1 MSRILL
7 LAIVCVVVG
16 NAALAPVY
24 LAAKNRIE
32 GSYIV
37 VLRANTTDAHLATFM
52 TVLSKSHGVTFS
64 YTYDVVFKGFA
75 AKLTKAQLL
84 TARSNPQVEFIEED
98 AEVHLN
104 QQGDCDQTQTGADWG
119 LSRVCKRD
127 LELDGQYFY
136 PTSSGAAVDA
146 YIIDTGI
153 LGTHT
158 DFGGR
163 VIQGFKSDN
172 NWPNTD
178 DHGHGT
184 HVASTCGGTR
194 YGVAKRVTLIA
205 VKVLNSAGS
214 GSIAGVISGVN
225 YAAGNKPRRNR
236 PSVGN
241 MSLGGA
247 TSAALNRAV
256 NAASAAGVSMVVAA
270 GNDDWD
276 ACQGSPSGAD
286 DVISVGATD
295 LGSGDNDEQID
306 VRSYFSNYG
315 S

>member
-1 MSRILL
+1 
-7 LAIVCVVVG
+7 
-16 NAALAPVY
+16 
-24 LAAKNRIE
+24 
-32 GSYIV
+32 
-37 VLRANTTDAHLATFM
+37 
-52 TVLSKSHGVTFS
+52 
-64 YTYDVVFKGFA
+64 
-75 AKLTKAQLL
+75 
-84 TARSNPQVEFIEED
+84 
-98 AEVHLN
+98 
-104 QQGDCDQTQTGADWG
+104 
-119 LSRVCKRD
+119 
-127 LELDGQYFY
+127 
-136 PTSSGAAVDA
+136 
-146 YIIDTGI
+146 
-153 LGTHT
+153 
-158 DFGGR
+158 
-163 VIQGFKSDN
+163 
-172 NWPNTD
+172 
-178 DHGHGT
+178 
-184 HVASTCGGTR
+184 
-194 YGVAKRVTLIA
+194 

-315 S
+315 SCVSVFAPGSNILGAWIGSNTASRVISGTSMASPHVCGVAALILEQHPAYTFPQVSTHIENEATFGKIDLQCINNVCNQSPNLMVFNGCE